1 MENVKLNA
9 EEYVSCGLG
18 DIYYGLISFIG
29 RYAEQNYSPIEI
41 FDNGTSKYRTAI
53 ITMKSSLKTLLEYL
67 KTTDTVFIPS
77 LNRNINLNLLNQEEQ
92 LALEER
98 CREFILENLNIVMN
112 YELEE
117 KSAGNKSRT

>member
-1 MENVKLNA
+1 MENIRLNA
-9 EEYVSCGLG
+9 DEYVSCGLG

-41 FDNGTSKYRTAI
+41 FDNGVSKYKTAI
-53 ITMKSSLKTLLEYL
+53 TTMKFSLKTLLDYL

-112 YELEE
+112 QGLEE
-117 KSAGNKSRT
+117 KSEVNKSRS

>member
-1 MENVKLNA
+1 MWIWRYL
-9 EEYVSCGLG
+9 L
-18 DIYYGLISFIG
+18 SFIG

-41 FDNGTSKYRTAI
+41 FGNGISKYKTAI
-53 ITMKSSLKTLLEYL
+53 TTMKFSLKTILDYL

-92 LALEER
+92 HALEER

-112 YELEE
+112 QGLEE
-117 KSAGNKSRT
+117 KSEVNKSRS

>member
-1 MENVKLNA
+1 MENVRLNSDD
-9 EEYVSCGLG
+9 YKSCGLG
-18 DIYYGLISFIG
+18 DVYYGLISFIG

-67 KTTDTVFIPS
+67 KESDIVFIPS
-77 LNRNINLNLLNQEEQ
+77 LNRNINLKSLNVQEQ

-98 CREFILENLNIVMN
+98 CKEYLLKNLYVVMN
-112 YELEE
+112 NGLEKE
-117 KSAGNKSRT
+117 SRGRH